1 MLKVDRVCLENAIEQ
16 MKQTDIVRNYEKYLI
31 STLFNEANGR
41 SFRENAEDR
50 NIDYAVKRD
59 LGL

>member
-16 MKQTDIVRNYEKYLI
+16 MKQTDIVRNYERYLI
-31 STLFNEANGR
+31 RTLFNEVNGR